1 MKNKTNIKKNSG
13 FLGSDGC
20 SPVSTNSG
28 QVFVVV
34 L

>member
-1 MKNKTNIKKNSG
+1 MKNEISIKKNVG

-28 QVFVVV
+28 QVFVAV